1 VKMGDLVQLRGDDS
15 LGLVIDEPVTRQ
27 DGVYAGSRKARV
39 YWLDEDK
46 VYWETT
52 NWLEVISESR

>member
-1 VKMGDLVQLRGDDS
+1 MGDLVQLRGDDS
-15 LGLVIDEPVTRQ
+15 SLGLVIDKPVTRQ
-27 DGVYAGSRKARV
+27 DGVYAGCQKARV

-52 NWLEVISESR
+52 AWLEVVHEGG